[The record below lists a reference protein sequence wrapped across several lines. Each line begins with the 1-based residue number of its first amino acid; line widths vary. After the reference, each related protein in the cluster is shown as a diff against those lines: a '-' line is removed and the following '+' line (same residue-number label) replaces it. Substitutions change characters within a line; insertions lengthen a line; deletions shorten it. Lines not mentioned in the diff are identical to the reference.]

1 MLRSSLF
8 LRSTLLLFAL
18 TGASLFALP
27 QTASA
32 VGCQGGDCTG
42 KSPVTEGCDTDAM
55 LIEEY
60 DEGTSISLKYFRS
73 PACDASW
80 AKVTLDFEETGL
92 QPRSVSLFYVP
103 QLGGSETLLSGG
115 WVETGGTNPVF
126 AAPTPMIGGDA
137 LAKGCFSDLD
147 LAQDPAP
154 ETWTQSGTNGACTQ
168 WH

>member
-1 MLRSSLF
+1 MLRSRLF

-18 TGASLFALP
+18 SGASVFAVP

-55 LIEEY
+55 LIEEV
-60 DEGTSISLKYFRS
+60 DQGTSLSLKFFHS

-80 AKVTLDFEETGL
+80 AKVTVDYTDHDLYD
-92 QPRSVSLFYVP
+92 QNVNIFYVP
-103 QLGGSETLLSGG
+103 QLGGSEAVL
-115 WVETGGTNPVF
+115 TGGTTASDNF
-126 AAPTPMIGGDA
+126 AVPTPMVGGDA
-137 LAKGCFSDLD
+137 LAKGCYNDTSLD
-147 LAQDPAP
+147 LDPAP
-154 ETWTQSGTNGACTQ
+154 ETWARQGATGGCTQ